1 MSVDI
6 LERPQISEVAP
17 RQQVKILIIDD
28 DAAQAGQLARRL
40 GRQGF
45 ATVWA
50 DSGEAGLVLAR
61 SKQPTLVVLDL
72 RLPGTDAL
80 AVCQRLVDDP
90 ATCGIPVILLGG
102 TRLPDMVRR
111 CRAAGCH
118 FFLRTPYDPNVLLV
132 LIRQALAD
140 SSGSWE

>member
-6 LERPQISEVAP
+6 RERPQRVEVAA
-17 RQQVKILIIDD
+17 RQQAKILIIDD
-28 DAAQAGQLARRL
+28 DAAHAGLLARHLR
-40 GRQGF
+40 RQGF

-50 DSGEAGLVLAR
+50 DSGEAGLALAR
-61 SKQPTLVVLDL
+61 SQQPKLVVLDL
-72 RLPGTDAL
+72 RLPDADGL
-80 AVCQRLVDDP
+80 AVCEQLVDHP
-90 ATCGIPVILLGG
+90 ATCGIPVIMLGG
-102 TRLPDMVRR
+102 ARHPDVVRR

-140 SSGSWE
+140 SSA